1 MTQVHFTLKSEEIQ
15 SIIEYSVKDDVS
27 KNILTTVFNQLMENQ
42 RTEYI
47 QAKEYERTENR
58 QSQRNGYYE
67 RSFTTRVGTLE
78 LKVPRTRD
86 GHFHPQ
92 CLNVINETKSPHGS
106 MLEMYVSGVSTRKVS
121 KLWKNFV
128 VNPSLSPSFLA

>member
-1 MTQVHFTLKSEEIQ
+1 MCSKRPYNSPFTVQCFNDKTYPGGLYMTQVHFTLKSEEIQ
-15 SIIEYSVKDDVS
+15 SIIEYLKDDVS

-67 RSFTTRVGTLE
+67 RSFTTR
-78 LKVPRTRD
+78 RHAR
-86 GHFHPQ
+86 
-92 CLNVINETKSPHGS
+92 IKS
-106 MLEMYVSGVSTRKVS
+106 TQ
-121 KLWKNFV
+121 NT
-128 VNPSLSPSFLA
+128 

>member
-47 QAKEYERTENR
+47 QAKEY
-58 QSQRNGYYE
+58 
-67 RSFTTRVGTLE
+67 
-78 LKVPRTRD
+78 D
-86 GHFHPQ
+86 WD
-92 CLNVINETKSPHGS
+92 
-106 MLEMYVSGVSTRKVS
+106 STSVLYKPPS
-121 KLWKNFV
+121 KHW
-128 VNPSLSPSFLA
+128 